1 MLASYAIILTAAG
14 SIAFGRRDL
23 PPPVYATVLTLLAL
37 MFLLHLVWMDLQ
49 ERLGAR
55 QAAWIHLPL
64 NGALF
69 LAANYLSFGG
79 SQLSFLPFVIFMLSA
94 EAVVELVW
102 GEAVAFIAAL
112 SLGFVLMMALAGF
125 SLEGILA
132 TMLSVSLGMIFTVLF
147 ARILNLYEAQ
157 VQRSERL
164 LGELRA
170 ANAALEAA
178 AVRERELAAAEERV
192 HLARE
197 IHDGLGHHL
206 SVLNVQLQ
214 AAARL
219 VERDPARAVE
229 TLAFCRQEAQA
240 AMAEVRHS
248 VAAMRRSPL
257 DGRRL
262 EEALA
267 TLVEDFDRAS
277 PLAARFDL
285 LGEPVELAPAAAM
298 TLYRA
303 AQEGL
308 TNAQKHARAGQV
320 RVELLFAPR
329 SVAVRVQDDGA
340 TPIASSQSPAGFGLA
355 GLRERAEQL
364 GGSLRAGSV
373 ADGRGYTLELEVPR

>member
-1 MLASYAIILTAAG
+1 
-14 SIAFGRRDL
+14 
-23 PPPVYATVLTLLAL
+23 
-37 MFLLHLVWMDLQ
+37 
-49 ERLGAR
+49 
-55 QAAWIHLPL
+55 
-64 NGALF
+64 
-69 LAANYLSFGG
+69 
-79 SQLSFLPFVIFMLSA
+79 
-94 EAVVELVW
+94 
-102 GEAVAFIAAL
+102 
-112 SLGFVLMMALAGF
+112 
-125 SLEGILA
+125 
-132 TMLSVSLGMIFTVLF
+132 
-147 ARILNLYEAQ
+147 

-178 AVRERELAAAEERV
+178 ALRERELAAAEERV

-219 VERDPARAVE
+219 VERDPARAAE
-229 TLAFCRQEAQA
+229 TLALCRQEAQA
-240 AMAEVRHS
+240 AMAEVRRS

-285 LGEPVELAPAAAM
+285 RGEPVELAPAAAM